1 MPGKGEKMRI
11 SFQNTDTNQS
21 IDRWKSTEKEDQIQ
35 RIGTGSGYAGYR
47 IDAFGMNQDQEVYK
61 EKGKTTEDIMQEAGM
76 QNVGLTRDY
85 MAVMANSMS
94 DEEFAELQKDGYRVG
109 DMEIESAVTIVD
121 QIKASLLQAG
131 VTVSGYTDTLDMD
144 TLTEITG
151 SEGLAQEMQQAF
163 AEKGVPLTEETAK
176 AAMQALQ
183 EAQAL
188 TEPEGDTLGYMV
200 ANGKEPVIEDL
211 YMAQFSSRTDGS
223 RQGRGYY
230 QDENG
235 YLSRRADAADMDH
248 LQPQIDRIL
257 TEVGL
262 TDTAGAEDAA
272 RWLIGAGIPLTKE
285 TLNSYLS
292 LTEIS
297 FPLDQTELLQEMA
310 AAVADGRAP
319 KQARLAETT
328 SLWEQATD
336 IWNRWQ
342 QVSDEAADYAAQHGG
357 SLTLQKLEQAQKQL
371 TDGYQNIPDKNITAR
386 RQLEEVRL
394 QMTISANR
402 ELLKS
407 GYVIETAELEQLVEA
422 LKNVEKQQNE
432 ILFCGNSEQ
441 ETAARAQLYAET
453 QNIVS
458 YIPSM
463 PVAAIGKVGIWG
475 AAETGRML
483 KAADFTLQEVHT
495 EGETLA
501 AAYQKAG
508 ERYETFRTRPDAQ
521 LGDSIGKAFQNVDA
535 LLEESGM
542 EITEAN
548 RRAVRILGYNH
559 LEITE
564 ENILTIKA
572 ADQTLGNVID
582 KLTPSATLDMIRDGK
597 NPLDMTVA
605 ELDDYLSGQEQEA
618 ESEQEKFSRF
628 LYKLEQK
635 DEITEEEKESYIGI
649 YRLLRQIE
657 KTDGAVIG
665 SLIRQGAELSF
676 QNLLTAVRTYR
687 AKPINTVVDDELGT
701 IQELNQN
708 GSRIDEQIAKAFVR
722 KIYHRLDGEQIVAAP
737 DMDMQLETFAE
748 QLERVEENAESETKE
763 EFSYRRQQIK
773 ELRDMQT
780 VSEKQIEFLET
791 LGEPLTLNNLR
802 AADEFRQNL
811 SKAFMKIRKEADK
824 YNSSR
829 KNEFR
834 EVASVLE
841 EQFNSR
847 EEAAAAYQAFTET
860 EKQLLEHAMYEN
872 DEVTSLDVK
881 ELGLIYKQISFTA
894 KLADTESYEIPLI
907 TENSV
912 TALHLQ
918 VIHSQEQKGMVEAS
932 MELEGYGR
940 VSVRLQ
946 LQGGKL
952 SGLFADVQ
960 KESKDI
966 AAELKEQLETALEQ
980 NGFGKVVTFEKMN
993 TAVRQEEALPIE
1005 ATSTGEL
1012 YRAAKTVIHVMRRQA
1027 ERG

>member
-1 MPGKGEKMRI
+1 MRI
-11 SFQNTDTNQS
+11 SFQNTDTKQS
-21 IDRWKSTEKEDQIQ
+21 IDRWKRTEKEAQIQ
-35 RIGTGSGYAGYR
+35 KIGTGSGYAGYA
-47 IDAFGMNQDQEVYK
+47 IDAFGMDQGHEVYK
-61 EKGKTTEDIMQEAGM
+61 DKGKTTEDIMQEAGM

-109 DMEIESAVTIVD
+109 SMEVKTAVTIVD
-121 QIKASLLQAG
+121 KIKASLLQAG
-131 VTVSGYTDTLDMD
+131 VTVNGYTDTLDVD

-163 AEKGVPLTEETAK
+163 AEKGVPLTEETAR
-176 AAMQALQ
+176 AAMQALK

-188 TEPEGDTLGYMV
+188 TAPDGDTLSYMV
-200 ANGKEPVIEDL
+200 ANGKEPMIENL
-211 YMAQFSSRTDGS
+211 YMAQFSSRMDVS

-235 YLSRRADAADMDH
+235 YLSRRADAADMEH

-257 TEVGL
+257 KEAGL
-262 TDTAGAEDAA
+262 MDTAGADDAA

-285 TLNSYLS
+285 TLNTYMA
-292 LTEIS
+292 LTEIQ
-297 FPLDQTELLQEMA
+297 FPLEQSELLQEMA

-319 KQARLAETT
+319 RQAKLTDT
-328 SLWEQATD
+328 SSLWEQAAD
-336 IWNRWQ
+336 IWKRMQ
-342 QVSDEAADYAAQHGG
+342 DISDDAADCVAGQDGK
-357 SLTLQKLEQAQKQL
+357 LTLENLEKAQKSL
-371 TDGYQNIPDKNITAR
+371 TDGYQNLAGKNITAR

-407 GYVIETAELEQLVEA
+407 GYAIETAELEALVEA

-441 ETAARAQLYAET
+441 ETALRSQLYTEMQSIA
-453 QNIVS
+453 S
-458 YIPSM
+458 YIPDM
-463 PVAAIGKVGIWG
+463 PVAAVGKVGIFG
-475 AAETGRML
+475 SAETG
-483 KAADFTLQEVHT
+483 KISQAADFTLQEIQT

-501 AAYQKAG
+501 AAYKKAD
-508 ERYETFRTRPDAQ
+508 ERYETFRTRPDAE
-521 LGDSIGKAFQNVDA
+521 LGDSIRKAFQNVDA
-535 LLEESGM
+535 LLEEAGM

-559 LEITE
+559 LELTE

-597 NPLDMTVA
+597 NPLEMTVA
-605 ELDDYLSGQEQEA
+605 ELDDYLSRQEQDAESGQER
-618 ESEQEKFSRF
+618 FSRF

-635 DEITEEEKESYIGI
+635 DEITKEEKESYIGI

-665 SLIRQGAELSF
+665 SLIHQGAELSF

-687 AKPINTVVDDELGT
+687 AKPIDTTVDDELGT
-701 IQELNQN
+701 TQEIRQS

-722 KIYHRLDGEQIVAAP
+722 KIAHRMDEAVTMPP
-737 DMDMQLETFAE
+737 DMTMDMQLEAFAE
-748 QLERVEENAESETKE
+748 QLENSGAETDANANTEADTEH
-763 EFSYRRQQIK
+763 SYRRQQIE

-780 VSEKQIEFLET
+780 VTEAQIGFLET

-824 YNSSR
+824 YNNSQ
-829 KNEFR
+829 KNEFQTA
-834 EVASVLE
+834 ASALE

-860 EKQLLEHAMYEN
+860 EKQLLENAMYEN
-872 DEVTSLDVK
+872 DEITSLDVK

-907 TENSV
+907 TEDSV

-918 VIHSQEQKGMVEAS
+918 VIHSQEKKGMVEAS
-932 MELEGYGR
+932 MEMDGYGR
-940 VSVRLQ
+940 VAVRLQ
-946 LQGGKL
+946 LQAGKL
-952 SGLFADVQ
+952 SGLFVDMP
-960 KESKDI
+960 KESKE
-966 AAELKEQLETALEQ
+966 AKTEMKEELETALEQ
-980 NGFGKVVTFEKMN
+980 NGFGKSEITASFEKTPQAEAMQKN
-993 TAVRQEEALPIE
+993 ATPTA
-1005 ATSTGEL
+1005 EL
-1012 YRAAKTVIHVMRRQA
+1012 YRAAKTVISVMRRQA

>member
-1 MPGKGEKMRI
+1 MRI
-11 SFQNTDTNQS
+11 SFQNADTKQS
-21 IDRWKSTEKEDQIQ
+21 IDRWKSTEKDTQIQ
-35 RIGTGSGYAGYR
+35 RIGTGSGYAGYT
-47 IDAFGMNQDQEVYK
+47 IDAFGMNQDHEVYQD
-61 EKGKTTEDIMQEAGM
+61 KGKTTEDIMQEAGM

-109 DMEIESAVTIVD
+109 DMKIESAVTIVD
-121 QIKASLLQAG
+121 QIKASLIQAG
-131 VTVSGYTDTLDMD
+131 VTVSGYTDTLDME

-163 AEKGVPLTEETAK
+163 TEKGVPLTEETAK
-176 AAMQALQ
+176 AAMQALK

-188 TEPEGDTLGYMV
+188 TEPDGDTLSYMV
-200 ANGKEPVIEDL
+200 ANGKEPVIEEL
-211 YMAQFSSRTDGS
+211 YMAQFSSRMDGS

-235 YLSRRADAADMDH
+235 YLSRRAEAADMDR

-257 TEVGL
+257 TEAGL
-262 TDTAGAEDAA
+262 MDTAGADDAA

-285 TLNSYLS
+285 TLNNYMT
-292 LTEIS
+292 LTKIQ
-297 FPLDQTELLQEMA
+297 FPLEQSELLQEMA

-319 KQARLAETT
+319 RQARLTDT
-328 SLWEQATD
+328 FSLWEQAAD

-342 QVSDEAADYAAQHGG
+342 QVSDEAVDYAAQQGKG
-357 SLTLQKLEQAQKQL
+357 LTLQKLEQAQKQL
-371 TDGYQNIPDKNITAR
+371 TDGYQNTAGKNITAR

-407 GYVIETAELEQLVEA
+407 GYAIETAELEELVEA

-441 ETAARAQLYAET
+441 ETAMRAQLYTET
-453 QNIVS
+453 QSIAS
-458 YIPSM
+458 YIPDM
-463 PVAAIGKVGIWG
+463 PVAAVGKVGIFG
-475 AAETGRML
+475 SAETG
-483 KAADFTLQEVHT
+483 KIPQAADFTLQEIQT
-495 EGETLA
+495 EGEALA
-501 AAYQKAG
+501 AAYKKAG
-508 ERYETFRTRPDAQ
+508 EQYETFRTRPDAE
-521 LGDSIGKAFQNVDA
+521 LGDSIRKAFQNVDA
-535 LLEESGM
+535 LLEEAGM

-618 ESEQEKFSRF
+618 ESEQERFSRF

-665 SLIRQGAELSF
+665 SLIHQGAELSF
-676 QNLLTAVRTYR
+676 KNLLTAVRTYR
-687 AKPINTVVDDELGT
+687 AKPIDTTVDDELGT
-701 IQELNQN
+701 TQEIKQS

-722 KIYHRLDGEQIVAAP
+722 KIYYGLDEAHIASAP
-737 DMDMQLETFAE
+737 DVNMSLEAFAE
-748 QLERVEENAESETKE
+748 QLEKTEENTEKDIKDTESEL
-763 EFSYRRQQIK
+763 SYRRQQIK

-780 VSEKQIEFLET
+780 VDAKQVEFLET

-802 AADEFRQNL
+802 AAEEFRQNL
-811 SKAFMKIRKEADK
+811 SKSFMKIRKEADK
-824 YNSSR
+824 YNNSR
-829 KNEFR
+829 KNEFQTA
-834 EVASVLE
+834 ASILE

-860 EKQLLEHAMYEN
+860 EKQLLENAMYEN

-881 ELGLIYKQISFTA
+881 ELGLIYKQVSFTA
-894 KLADTESYEIPLI
+894 KLADTEHYEIPLI

-918 VIHSQEQKGMVEAS
+918 VIHSQEHRGMVEAS
-932 MELEGYGR
+932 MELDGCGR

-946 LQGGKL
+946 LQAGELK
-952 SGLFADVQ
+952 GLFVDIQ
-960 KESKDI
+960 KENRDI
-966 AAELKEQLETALEQ
+966 SAQLKEQLETALEQ
-980 NGFGKVVTFEKMN
+980 NGFGKNVKSEKTD
-993 TAVRQEEALPIE
+993 TASWQEEAAQAE
-1005 ATSTGEL
+1005 ATPTGEL